1 LPIFGGMS
9 WSFLL
14 TYSHYLSIII
24 LVATVFAEQF
34 FVKRQIKKTE
44 LFRLVIIDGI
54 YGLSSILVVTT
65 GLLRVFF
72 FAKGGDYYFS
82 NGIFLLKFSLFIVV
96 GLLSILPTITF
107 LKLRKK
113 IKKDD
118 LNEVELPHFRAI
130 LVSVRLELILL
141 LIIPLLA
148 VLMANGVDF

>member
-1 LPIFGGMS
+1 MS

-82 NGIFLLKFSLFIVV
+82 NRIFLLKFSLFIVV

-118 LNEVELPHFRAI
+118 LNEIELPHFRAI

-148 VLMANGVDF
+148 ILMANGVDF

>member
-1 LPIFGGMS
+1 MS

>member
-1 LPIFGGMS
+1 MPIFGGMS

-130 LVSVRLELILL
+130 LVSVRSELILL

>member
-1 LPIFGGMS
+1 MPIFGGMS